1 MLAIPFVPL
10 SPGKKAE
17 ALSHSPADPRPSAAG
32 TDTPASLT
40 VCPTCELRDLTAAVQ
55 TAIPGSTVVVEGGRY
70 EGPISIDKPIR
81 VIGKARPEIDGTG
94 AGSVVRITSP
104 DVYLEGFIVTNS
116 GSSHDREDA
125 GIVVSAP
132 RVTVVG
138 NEIRDAL
145 FGIYLHSAEEGLIQG
160 NVISSKQLPEAA
172 RGDGIKLWYSPRSRL
187 IDNVVRGSRDVL
199 VWFCE
204 EVAVVGNYIEGG
216 RYGLHFMYSHKSTIE
231 RNVLIGNSVGIYLM
245 YGSEQRVSE
254 NTLINNRG
262 PSGYGIALKETD
274 VVLIE
279 QNFLEHNRAGI
290 FLDNSPVSL
299 TARNRISAN
308 WIGYNDIG
316 MLFTAA
322 TSRNSITRNSFVDNL
337 EQVSIDGGYRLGG
350 IEWSDGGAGNFWSD
364 YVGFDSDGDGI
375 GDLPYRNETLLGSL
389 TDRYPDLN
397 FFRLSLAS
405 SALDIG
411 TRAVPLF
418 LPEPK
423 LVDPAPLIQ
432 AVPPFS
438 RPNSAPRNSSMH
450 ALASVALIATGSS
463 WYLWLMLSARM
474 PKGRRPSKRRQP
486 RLPRSSDVQY

>member
-1 MLAIPFVPL
+1 MKAGALGHPL
-10 SPGKKAE
+10 SDRR
-17 ALSHSPADPRPSAAG
+17 LYAAAS
-32 TDTPASLT
+32 DTPASLT
-40 VCPTCELRDLTAAVQ
+40 VCPTCELQDLATALQKAV
-55 TAIPGSTVVVEGGRY
+55 PGSTIVVEGGRY
-70 EGPISIDKPIR
+70 KGPISINKPVR
-81 VIGKARPEIDGTG
+81 VIGRARPEIDGTG
-94 AGSVVRITSP
+94 AGSVVSITSP

-116 GSSHDREDA
+116 GASHDREDA

-138 NEIRDAL
+138 NEVRDAL

-160 NVISSKQLPEAA
+160 NVISSKALPEAA
-172 RGDGIKLWYSPRSRL
+172 RGDAIKLWYSPRTRL
-187 IDNVVRGSRDVL
+187 IDNVVQGSRDVL
-199 VWFCE
+199 VWFSE
-204 EVAVVGNYIEGG
+204 EVSVVGNYIEGG

-231 RNVLIGNSVGIYLM
+231 RNVLTGNSVGIYLM
-245 YGSEQRVSE
+245 YGSNQRVIE
-254 NTLINNRG
+254 NTLVNNRG

-279 QNFLEHNRAGI
+279 QNFVEHNRAGI

-337 EQVSIDGGYRLGG
+337 EQVSIEGGYRLRG
-350 IEWSDGGAGNFWSD
+350 IEWSEGGAGNFWSD

-375 GDLPYRNETLLGSL
+375 GNLPYRNETLLGSA

-411 TRAVPLF
+411 ARAVPLF

-423 LVDPAPLIQ
+423 LVDPAPLVQ
-432 AVPPFS
+432 ALPPFS
-438 RPNSAPRNSSMH
+438 RPLGAPRSSSMH
-450 ALASVALIATGSS
+450 ALASVALIATGYS
-463 WYLWLMLSARM
+463 WFLWLMLSGRM
-474 PKGRRPSKRRQP
+474 PKGRRSSKRRQP
-486 RLPRSSDVQY
+486 RLPRSSDVRN